1 MKRGIYRHLS
11 SRQNK
16 TSFHQCER
24 HSRLAAVLSFSLR
37 YPLHQEVIGI
47 IHHSVRE
54 PVLDG
59 KARIT
64 SPSVFSLLIGP
75 LQGPIQHYFSTKK
88 EGPSMTLL
96 LLRRDR
102 DPRIDVARVH
112 RGRRHR

>member
-1 MKRGIYRHLS
+1 
-11 SRQNK
+11 
-16 TSFHQCER
+16 
-24 HSRLAAVLSFSLR
+24 
-37 YPLHQEVIGI
+37 
-47 IHHSVRE
+47 
-54 PVLDG
+54 
-59 KARIT
+59 
-64 SPSVFSLLIGP
+64 LIGP